1 MYSLVIFSCLLVAAS
16 ALPYFKE
23 HRPRI
28 VGGQEIDIIHRA
40 FQISLLNGGFHYCGG
55 SIVNANTIVTA
66 AHCAQNA
73 ASRYSIRAGSNSRL
87 SGGQV
92 ISVREVI
99 NHPDYT
105 SSGFDSDVAIL
116 KLSQDLDFGS
126 NVQAIKLAPR
136 DYAFEDGD
144 YLHVSGWGSLSVS
157 LYNIC
162 FSQQKIYEFS
172 IIVRR
177 NFTN

>member
-1 MYSLVIFSCLLVAAS
+1 MHSLVIFSCLLVAAN

-28 VGGQEIDIIHRA
+28 VGGSEIDISDRA

-55 SIVNANTIVTA
+55 SIVNPTTIVTA
-66 AHCAQNA
+66 AHCSQNA

-92 ISVREVI
+92 ISVSEVI

-105 SSGFDSDVAIL
+105 SSGFAWDVAVM
-116 KLSQDLDFGS
+116 KLSQPLTFDK
-126 NVQAIKLAPR
+126 NVQPIKLAPR
-136 DYAFEDGD
+136 EYAFQDGD

-157 LYNIC
+157 
-162 FSQQKIYEFS
+162 FH
-172 IIVRR
+172 
-177 NFTN
+177 NFFIHKTFLIFFTFE